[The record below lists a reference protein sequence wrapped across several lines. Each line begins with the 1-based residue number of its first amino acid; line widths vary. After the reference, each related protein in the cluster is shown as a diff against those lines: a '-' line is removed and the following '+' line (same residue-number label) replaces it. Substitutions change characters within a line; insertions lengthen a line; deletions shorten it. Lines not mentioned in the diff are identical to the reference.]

1 MDNPEDLIA
10 LLNEKVI
17 FGDSLV
23 LKLETIKDVD
33 GVKKLQ
39 RKIKQETEFLR
50 KLQKTKKVK
59 IEQLSCSNLRHLG
72 AMVDCA
78 LRPGVIAVCKIFH
91 INETAKQII
100 DVISEEGK
108 VWTKV
113 IARNPKSLSALSAG
127 NASYGA
133 RSILD
138 QAEDYMECAKLYPC
152 LYQPPKVVFE
162 FMSGIEES
170 LANKLKYLGVVVK
183 GDTLPDFNHY
193 EEDDDDSIEEDEEQ
207 SDDECL
213 YNRNIHD
220 EKSIHKP
227 SLTEV
232 SQCIDGHP
240 EIKTLNLD
248 VTAMMA
254 YVSNMTNGHCDY
266 VFKQEVL
273 TQQSAWETERPVKPV
288 LERLFKEKSL
298 VCCSTAWDD
307 FEKIVHNLGGP
318 MEIKRTEELK
328 KMMRIL
334 PDDFG
339 GEDDYP
345 RKNLKVRG
353 HVRLRSKIIF
363 NFGHRIKALTV
374 SANEGFV
381 RAAMQ
386 QGITYA
392 AFIHESRALTEGKE
406 ATATKI
412 SL

>member
-1 MDNPEDLIA
+1 METSEELISMV
-10 LLNEKVI
+10 NEKVNY
-17 FGDSLV
+17 GKSLID
-23 LKLETIKDVD
+23 KLEPINEID
-33 GVKKLQ
+33 GVMKLQ
-39 RKIKQETEFLR
+39 RKIRQEIEFLK
-50 KLQKTKKVK
+50 KLQKSKKVK

-72 AMVDCA
+72 AMVKCA
-78 LRPGVIAVCKIFH
+78 LRPDVVSVCKIFH
-91 INETAKQII
+91 INDASKLVI
-100 DVISEEGK
+100 DIISEEGR

-127 NASYGA
+127 KASYGA

-138 QAEDYMECAKLYPC
+138 QAEDYLDCAKLYPC
-152 LYQPPKVVFE
+152 MYQPPKIIFE
-162 FMSGIEES
+162 FMSGIEEN
-170 LANKLKYLGVVVK
+170 LANKLKAVGITVK
-183 GDTLPDFNHY
+183 GEILPSSNACADDGDSY
-193 EEDDDDSIEEDEEQ
+193 DSEDSENE
-207 SDDECL
+207 
-213 YNRNIHD
+213 
-220 EKSIHKP
+220 
-227 SLTEV
+227 SLLVKVENSHEISSNKV
-232 SQCIDGHP
+232 SQSFEEHP

-254 YVSNMTNGHCDY
+254 VVSNMTNGHCNY
-266 VFKQEVL
+266 IFKQEVL
-273 TQQSAWETERPVKPV
+273 TQQCSWEAERPVKPI
-288 LERLFKEKSL
+288 LDRLFEEKTL
-298 VCCSTAWDD
+298 VCCETAWND
-307 FEKIVHNLGGP
+307 FEKIVNTLGGP
-318 MEIKRTEELK
+318 KEIERTKELK
-328 KMMRIL
+328 QIITVY

-406 ATATKI
+406 PTATKI
-412 SL
+412 TL

>member
-1 MDNPEDLIA
+1 MESSEELMS
-10 LLNEKVI
+10 LLNDKVN
-17 FGDSLV
+17 FGENLV
-23 LKLETIKDVD
+23 IKLEPLVEID
-33 GVKKLQ
+33 GVMKLQ
-39 RKIKQETEFLR
+39 RKIKQEIEFLR
-50 KLQKTKKVK
+50 KLQRSKKVK

-72 AMVDCA
+72 AMVESA

-91 INETAKQII
+91 TNDNTKLVIDII
-100 DVISEEGK
+100 SDEGR

-127 NASYGA
+127 KASYGA

-138 QAEDYMECAKLYPC
+138 QAEDYLECAKLYPC
-152 LYQPPKVVFE
+152 MYQPPKVIFE
-162 FMSGIEES
+162 FMSGIEEN
-170 LANKLKYLGVVVK
+170 LANKLKAVGVIVK
-183 GDTLPDFNHY
+183 GEILPNSNPC
-193 EEDDDDSIEEDEEQ
+193 DDSNDSWSEE
-207 SDDECL
+207 SDDEECL
-213 YNRNIHD
+213 QDSQEMPQCMD
-220 EKSIHKP
+220 E
-227 SLTEV
+227 
-232 SQCIDGHP
+232 HP

-254 YVSNMTNGHCDY
+254 YVSNMTNGHCNY

-273 TQQSAWETERPVKPV
+273 TQQSAWEAERPVKPI
-288 LERLFKEKSL
+288 LERLFKDKTL
-298 VCCSTAWDD
+298 VCCRTAWDD
-307 FEKIVHNLGGP
+307 FEKIISNLGGP

-328 KMMRIL
+328 NMIRVF
-334 PDDFG
+334 PDDYG
-339 GEDDYP
+339 GEDDFP

-374 SANEGFV
+374 SANEGFI

-392 AFIHESRALTEGKE
+392 SFVHESRALTEGKE
-406 ATATKI
+406 PTATKI